1 MHTLRKIYC
10 RTFQT
15 VFKIALPF
23 LPYRTPEIVPSV
35 KKLPEIIRANG
46 SSRVLIITDA
56 GIRSLGLTKRLENAL
71 TAADIPSVSGKDFP
85 MDAETWDVTSFI
97 PQCQHFCC
105 FTTQIM
111 CISVPVS

>member
-15 VFKIALPF
+15 VFKSALPF

-56 GIRSLGLTKRLENAL
+56 GIRSLGSTTKQLPIQQQPTYRKHWLSTKRI
-71 TAADIPSVSGKDFP
+71 TVMP
-85 MDAETWDVTSFI
+85 
-97 PQCQHFCC
+97 
-105 FTTQIM
+105 
-111 CISVPVS
+111 